1 MCISTYVKT
10 EYESKSTVT
19 ESRTQLEEKVD
30 CVEEEKIFLYP
41 SRQAPLT
48 GPRIIKLT

>member
-19 ESRTQLEEKVD
+19 ERYAIARGPDRDK
-30 CVEEEKIFLYP
+30 K
-41 SRQAPLT
+41 LT
-48 GPRIIKLT
+48 FKGPRRISEIIYCSLFLL